1 MFQKEN
7 DNINLRFF
15 SYEKQNYQFKITKL
29 SIQNGETYIQL

>member
-15 SYEKQNYQFKITKL
+15 SYEKQNYQFKMAKL
-29 SIQNGETYIQL
+29 IIF